1 MKNQKKGGKGAG
13 KDDAENGGEIG
24 IPQNEVQL
32 KLNFE
37 LKHEAGHYIKIKY
50 DWI

>member
-1 MKNQKKGGKGAG
+1 MKNQKKGGKGVG
-13 KDDAENGGEIG
+13 KDDAENGGEIA
-24 IPQNEVQL
+24 IPQNEVQI